1 MEETTVR
8 KLTRSISAIAIFL
21 AAAAP
26 GFAGIHYKATTTV
39 QDAAAKNSQIK
50 VEGWV
55 SGDNAKVA
63 FLESGGNPV
72 AQEGT
77 YMITKDGGRTLYLVN
92 PEEKTYAKWD
102 LQGMLGSV
110 GAIMNGMGPLLK
122 IQFTDP
128 KVEKLGEGDGGTV
141 QGVPTRNYKY
151 RTSYTMTVK
160 VLGMGN
166 TSDVVTEQEIWVTP
180 KLLDAGLGVW
190 LRAEPPRTG
199 NKEFDKLLNSEAYD
213 FQGFPMKMVTTS
225 TQTPKKGGKPS
236 TSRSTMEV
244 TQLDAS
250 ANVPASAFEIPNGYE
265 ETQLLPTA
273 QGAEQG
279 EGQEEQGGLRGLL
292 KKRNKPP
299 GE

>member
-1 MEETTVR
+1 MR
-8 KLTRSISAIAIFL
+8 KLSRSISVLALFL

-39 QDAAAKNSQIK
+39 QDASSKSSKIL

-77 YMITKDGGRTLYLVN
+77 YMVTKDGGRTLYLVN

-102 LQGMLGSV
+102 VQGMLGALGS
-110 GAIMNGMGPLLK
+110 IMNSMGPLLK
-122 IQFTDP
+122 MQFSDP
-128 KVEKLGEGDGGTV
+128 KVEKLAEDDGGV
-141 QGVPTRNYKY
+141 IQGLPTRHYKY
-151 RTSYTMTVK
+151 RTSYTMTVR

-166 TSDVVTEQEIWVTP
+166 TSDVVNEQDVWTTS
-180 KLLDAGLGVW
+180 KLADPGLGVW

-199 NKEFDKLLNSEAYD
+199 NAEFDKLISAEAYQ
-213 FQGFPMKMVTTS
+213 FKGFPVKMVTVSTS
-225 TQTPKKGGKPS
+225 TPKKGKPT

-244 TQLDAS
+244 TQIDAS
-250 ANVPASAFEIPNGYE
+250 ATVPASAFEIPAGYQ
-265 ETQLLPTA
+265 ETQLLPTT
-273 QGAEQG
+273 QGAEQQ
-279 EGQEEQGGLRGLL
+279 EGQEEEQGGLRGLL
-292 KKRNKPP
+292 KKRKPP
-299 GE
+299 VE